1 MQSSAQKA
9 NWKAGKAG
17 LRAKPAALPILAVFV
32 LIGIITFLYSPAFN
46 VREITVEGNLFF
58 SDNEVIALAMVPRD
72 RNMLLISAEAIASR
86 IAMAPRVEKASVRKR
101 YPSRMEIT
109 VAERKTAAYL
119 PYGGFF
125 VDLDREGLA
134 IGVSEAVTDQNVP
147 IITGMVPSFVLLG
160 EKVRP
165 EQQAALACL
174 IGRMLAERNVP
185 DISEVNVKEAS
196 DIVIITNEGSRIMLG
211 AADGIEGRLSLAV
224 DMLAGARSRKQAFKY
239 IDVRIAERPVL
250 GTR

>member
-1 MQSSAQKA
+1 MQSSGQGTRGQ
-9 NWKAGKAG
+9 AGKAR
-17 LRAKPAALPILAVFV
+17 LRAKPVALPILALFI

-58 SDNEVIALAMVPRD
+58 SEGEVIALAQIPED
-72 RNMLLISAEAIASR
+72 RNMLLVSADAIVSR
-86 IAMAPRVEKASVRKR
+86 MLMAPRIEKASVRKR
-101 YPSRMEIT
+101 YPSKVEIT
-109 VAERKTAAYL
+109 VIERKTAAYL

-125 VDLDREGLA
+125 MDLDGEGLA

-147 IITGMVPSFVLLG
+147 IITGMAPSFVLLG

-165 EQQAALACL
+165 EDKSELACR
-174 IGRMLAERNVP
+174 IGRILAERNVP
-185 DISEVNVKEAS
+185 NISEVNVKEAS

-211 AADGIEGRLSLAV
+211 AADGIEERLNLAV